1 MAKDRLSGKLAV
13 ILHADVAGSTA
24 LVQQNEQLAHE
35 RIQDAFHR
43 FGKIINKYQG
53 HVRELRGDAL
63 LAEFERPSEAVGSA
77 LAFQAEQSTHI
88 AQLDDDLCPIV
99 RVGIA
104 LGEVIIADETI
115 TGAGVILAQ
124 RVEQL
129 ADPGGLCITA
139 ALHESLPRRLP
150 FDLKDLG
157 DQALKGFDDPVHVYR
172 VELNHGALIPPPEKS
187 SAVSSSPVK
196 WQLSTSAVI
205 VSLFAIALIFWF
217 NPWKF
222 EKEKLLPDSTVLL
235 QEKPTIAV
243 LSFDNMSD
251 DPDQDYFS
259 DGIAEDIITDL
270 SQLSKLSVIA
280 RSSSFIYKGTPTKVQ
295 DIGKNLEV
303 DYLVEGS
310 VRKVGNQIRITVQL
324 VDTSNGHHLWAE
336 RFDRELTNIFA
347 LQDEI
352 TEKIVSALAIQLT
365 GGELQQLAHNA
376 TNSFEAYD
384 LFLQG
389 QRFRS
394 YSEEDLDQAAEIYK
408 NVINLD
414 PDFARAY
421 GAMAIVIIRQVFA
434 GYTDSPAEMEE
445 RALELARKAESIYP
459 KSPEV
464 LWALGYVHMYRN
476 QFEEAVGALE
486 RAVSLSPSYADGYA
500 LLALI
505 KNNQGHGEDAIRL
518 IEKGIELNPHYS
530 WHYLY
535 NLGRAHYTL
544 GHYMQASEYL
554 QEALVLNETPSH
566 PRLFLIASYVQ
577 LGQQEDAEWEA
588 MQLDVSHPEITLSHL
603 QQTFPIADTELM
615 DRLISDLRSA
625 GVAE

>member
-1 MAKDRLSGKLAV
+1 MAKDHLSGKLAV

-24 LVQQNEQLAHE
+24 LVQQDEQLAHE
-35 RIQDAFHR
+35 RIQEAFHR
-43 FGKIINKYQG
+43 FSDHIEKYMGK
-53 HVRELRGDAL
+53 VLELRGDAL
-63 LAEFERPSEAVGSA
+63 LAKFKSASEAVAAA
-77 LAFQAEQSTHI
+77 LAFQADQAYYISR
-88 AQLDDDLCPIV
+88 LKGDLKPTLRI
-99 RVGIA
+99 GIA
-104 LGEVIIADETI
+104 MGEVVIADNTV
-115 TGAGVILAQ
+115 TGAGVVLAQ

-129 ADPGGLCITA
+129 AVPGGLCITA

-150 FDLKDLG
+150 FDLEDLG
-157 DQALKGFDDPVHVYR
+157 DQVLKGFDDPVHVYR
-172 VELNHGALIPPPEKS
+172 VQLSQGALIPPPEKKS
-187 SAVSSSPVK
+187 DARPSQVK
-196 WQLSTSAVI
+196 WKLYTSAVI
-205 VSLFAIALIFWF
+205 ISVVAITLILWLK
-217 NPWKF
+217 PWKF
-222 EKEKLLPDSTVLL
+222 EKKPILPDSALL
-235 QEKPTIAV
+235 LVNKPSIAV
-243 LSFDNMSD
+243 LSFDNMSN
-251 DPDQDYFS
+251 DPDQDYLS
-259 DGIAEDIITDL
+259 DGIAENIITDL

-280 RSSSFIYKGTPTKVQ
+280 RNSSFTYKGTATKVQ
-295 DIGKNLEV
+295 DIGENLGV

-310 VRKVGNQIRITVQL
+310 VRKAGNQIRITVQL

-347 LQDEI
+347 MQDEI
-352 TEKIVSALAIQLT
+352 TEKIVSALSIQLT
-365 GGELQQLAHNA
+365 GGEQQQLAHNA

-394 YSEEDLDQAAEIYK
+394 YSEEDLDQATEIYK
-408 NVINLD
+408 NVIKLD

-434 GYTDSPAEMEE
+434 GYTDSPAELEE

-476 QFEEAVGALE
+476 QFEEAVEALE

-554 QEALVLNETPSH
+554 QEALERIS
-566 PRLFLIASYVQ
+566 
-577 LGQQEDAEWEA
+577 
-588 MQLDVSHPEITLSHL
+588 
-603 QQTFPIADTELM
+603 DTELM
-615 DRLISDLRSA
+615 DRLVNDLRSA

>member
-1 MAKDRLSGKLAV
+1 LAKFKSA
-13 ILHADVAGSTA
+13 
-24 LVQQNEQLAHE
+24 
-35 RIQDAFHR
+35 
-43 FGKIINKYQG
+43 
-53 HVRELRGDAL
+53 
-63 LAEFERPSEAVGSA
+63 SEAVAAA
-77 LAFQAEQSTHI
+77 LAFQADQAYYISR
-88 AQLDDDLCPIV
+88 LKGDLKPTLRI
-99 RVGIA
+99 GIA
-104 LGEVIIADETI
+104 MGEVVIADNTV
-115 TGAGVILAQ
+115 TGAGVVLAQ

-129 ADPGGLCITA
+129 AVPGGLCITA

-150 FDLKDLG
+150 FDLEDLG
-157 DQALKGFDDPVHVYR
+157 DQVLKGFDDPVHVYR
-172 VELNHGALIPPPEKS
+172 VQLSQGALIPPPEKKS
-187 SAVSSSPVK
+187 DARPSQAK
-196 WQLSTSAVI
+196 WKLYTSAVI
-205 VSLFAIALIFWF
+205 ISVVAITLILWLK
-217 NPWKF
+217 PWKF
-222 EKEKLLPDSTVLL
+222 EKKPILPDSALL
-235 QEKPTIAV
+235 LVDKPSIAV
-243 LSFDNMSD
+243 LSFDNMSN
-251 DPDQDYFS
+251 DPDQDYLS
-259 DGIAEDIITDL
+259 DGIAENIITDL

-280 RSSSFIYKGTPTKVQ
+280 RNSSFTYKGTATKVQ
-295 DIGKNLEV
+295 DIGKNLGV

-310 VRKVGNQIRITVQL
+310 VRKAGNQIRITVQL

-347 LQDEI
+347 MQDEI
-352 TEKIVSALAIQLT
+352 TEKIVSALSIQLT
-365 GGELQQLAHNA
+365 GGEQQQLAHNA

-394 YSEEDLDQAAEIYK
+394 YSEEDLEQATEIYK
-408 NVINLD
+408 NVIKLD

-434 GYTDSPAEMEE
+434 GYTDSPAELEE
-445 RALELARKAESIYP
+445 RALELARTAESIYP

-476 QFEEAVGALE
+476 QFEEAVEALE

-554 QEALVLNETPSH
+554 QETLELNVTPSH

-577 LGQQEDAEWEA
+577 LGQQEDAEWES

-603 QQTFPIADTELM
+603 RQTLPISDTELM
-615 DRLISDLRSA
+615 DRLVNDLRSA